1 MENKLG
7 DFVIKFLRDK
17 TETRKIIKC
26 DDFFQ
31 LVNDMGINDDS
42 DEIVDIIY
50 YLEDNKTDIN
60 FHGAKTN
67 DYYNRFRNIER
78 KVQISKMLKGSET
91 EVQKM
96 IKKVESIKVQ
106 ERPDWLDYY
115 RNDDEGGESPN
126 HMGLSDRDK
135 NLGQDIIDRLTSE
148 VKERIDNEPGITL
161 EEIREQMNNEINI
174 GDDRNVVNTIRRGLG
189 ITSDLTGEGV

>member
-7 DFVIKFLRDK
+7 DFVIKFLKDK

-148 VKERIDNEPGITL
+148 VKERINNELGITL
-161 EEIREQMNNEINI
+161 EEIREQMNNEIN
-174 GDDRNVVNTIRRGLG
+174 NN
-189 ITSDLTGEGV
+189 